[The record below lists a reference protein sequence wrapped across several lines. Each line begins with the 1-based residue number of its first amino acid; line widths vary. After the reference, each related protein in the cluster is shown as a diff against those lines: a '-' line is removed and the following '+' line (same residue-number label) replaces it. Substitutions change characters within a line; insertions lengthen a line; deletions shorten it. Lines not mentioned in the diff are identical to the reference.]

1 VRVVYDFSAPA
12 HFLRTGL
19 DCELMPRAR
28 LTTAAPRRAAAP
40 SPPPDKYFSKVV
52 GKALAALDAVRASPE
67 PLSLN
72 ELTLRIGLAK
82 TSLFR
87 ILHTLEVSGYLERD
101 PAGLYRAPEALRP
114 LASGHLQQRLVQTA
128 MPRMKALNREF
139 RETISLAMLF
149 ENHIE
154 VVAMIESPQLIRMGN
169 TVGRILPPHASSLGK
184 AITAFQTEERRESLI
199 RSYGLHRFT
208 AHTITDELEL
218 KQELERIR
226 QTGRSLD
233 AEESALEGSCFGA
246 PIRGADHAV
255 IGAISLSMPKMR
267 LRSVAER
274 DRVIAAIE
282 RAAAGISEELRR

>member
-1 VRVVYDFSAPA
+1 
-12 HFLRTGL
+12 
-19 DCELMPRAR
+19 M
-28 LTTAAPRRAAAP
+28 
-40 SPPPDKYFSKVV
+40 
-52 GKALAALDAVRASPE
+52 AALDQVRASVE

-87 ILHTLEVSGYLERD
+87 ILHTLEVAGYLERD
-101 PAGLYRAPEALRP
+101 PAGRYRAPEALRP
-114 LASGHLQQRLVQTA
+114 MASGYLQQQLVQA
-128 MPRMKALNREF
+128 ALPRMKALNREF

-154 VVAMIESPQLIRMGN
+154 VVATVESQQLIRMGN

-184 AITAFQTEERRESLI
+184 AITAFQPEERRESLI

-208 AHTITDELEL
+208 EHTITDEVEL
-218 KQELERIR
+218 KHELERVR
-226 QTGRSLD
+226 QTGRSRD

-246 PIRGADHAV
+246 AIRGADRAV

-267 LRSVAER
+267 LQSDDDHERVA
-274 DRVIAAIE
+274 AAIE
-282 RAAAGISEELRR
+282 RAADDISAELAG